1 MEKIKELKKIRIY
14 TMLVF
19 LVTFLLVNVGTH
31 MQVKQHIEQEQYK
44 ASYTAEATVR
54 RIESQMN
61 RYLAREDI
69 LKKMIESGTEI
80 TENEFRKLGQYMM
93 DDDGVIQAIEVA
105 KSGTITMVYPLDG
118 NEEAIG
124 LNLFQNQERKTCAEL
139 AKASGEYS
147 IGGPYSLVQGG
158 TGALLMDPIYV
169 NNTERQELWGLTLL
183 VIDWDKFIGELEL
196 DKLEDASYHYQIWK
210 TDPDTGEKIVLAQ
223 SNSPVLN
230 DAMDVLCD
238 VPNDTWHFEILPE
251 NGWYSGAQLL
261 VDSLISALLALLL
274 AVIYWQFEMRRYRE
288 NIYTEK
294 IKKAATEA
302 RAANAAKTNF
312 LSRMSHDIRTPLNGI
327 IGLLKIDEQHPEDD
341 TLIQENRKKMMVA
354 ADHLLSLINDVL
366 QMSKLEAGE
375 LVLRHEIVN
384 LNELTEDILTIVSQ
398 RAADAGVTL
407 KYDPASDQRSF
418 QYVYGSALHI
428 RQLFLNIYGN
438 CIKYNHVGGYVNV
451 KFQNLGE
458 EAGVVT
464 YRWII
469 SDNGIGMSE
478 EFLTHIFE
486 PFAQEH
492 EDERS
497 ISQGTGL
504 GMAIVKGLIDK
515 MGGTIEITSK
525 QGMGSAFTITLP
537 FEIVEKEAVKN
548 ITNVKKKESIQGLRL
563 LLVEDNDLN
572 AEIADTLLSD
582 EGAKITR
589 VTDGRQALDLFAG
602 NPSGTFDAILMD
614 IMMPNMDGITATKKI
629 RELDRPDA
637 STIPIIAMTA
647 NAFAEDAQKC
657 REAGMNDHLSKPLQM
672 EKVIATIAKYC
683 NEENSF

>member
-1 MEKIKELKKIRIY
+1 M
-14 TMLVF
+14 
-19 LVTFLLVNVGTH
+19 
-31 MQVKQHIEQEQYK
+31 
-44 ASYTAEATVR
+44 
-54 RIESQMN
+54 
-61 RYLAREDI
+61 
-69 LKKMIESGTEI
+69 
-80 TENEFRKLGQYMM
+80 
-93 DDDGVIQAIEVA
+93 
-105 KSGTITMVYPLDG
+105 
-118 NEEAIG
+118 
-124 LNLFQNQERKTCAEL
+124 
-139 AKASGEYS
+139 
-147 IGGPYSLVQGG
+147 
-158 TGALLMDPIYV
+158 
-169 NNTERQELWGLTLL
+169 
-183 VIDWDKFIGELEL
+183 
-196 DKLEDASYHYQIWK
+196 
-210 TDPDTGEKIVLAQ
+210 
-223 SNSPVLN
+223 
-230 DAMDVLCD
+230 
-238 VPNDTWHFEILPE
+238 
-251 NGWYSGAQLL
+251 QLL

-288 NIYTEK
+288 HIYTEK

-428 RQLFLNIYGN
+428 RQLFLNIYGK

-515 MGGTIEITSK
+515 MGGTIEIT
-525 QGMGSAFTITLP
+525 
-537 FEIVEKEAVKN
+537 
-548 ITNVKKKESIQGLRL
+548 
-563 LLVEDNDLN
+563 
-572 AEIADTLLSD
+572 
-582 EGAKITR
+582 R

-647 NAFAEDAQKC
+647 NAFAEDAKKC

>member
-1 MEKIKELKKIRIY
+1 MEKIKESKKIRIY
-14 TMLVF
+14 TTFVF
-19 LVTFLLVNVGTH
+19 LAAFLLVNAGAH
-31 MQVKQHIEQEQYK
+31 MQVKRHIEQEQYK
-44 ASYTAEATVR
+44 ASYTAETTVR
-54 RIESQMN
+54 RIESQLN
-61 RYLAREDI
+61 RYLAKADI
-69 LKKMIESGTEI
+69 LKKMIESGAAI
-80 TENEFRKLGQYMM
+80 SENEFSKLGQYML

-105 KSGTITMVYPLDG
+105 KSGVISMVYPLEG

-124 LNLFQNQERKTCAEL
+124 LDLFQNPERKTCAEL
-139 AKASGEYS
+139 AKLSGEYS
-147 IGGPYSLVQGG
+147 IGGPYNLVQGG
-158 TGALLMDPIYV
+158 TGALLMDPVYV
-169 NNTERQELWGLTLL
+169 NNTEKQELWGLTLL
-183 VIDWDKFIGELEL
+183 VIDWDKFIEELDL

-210 TDPDTGEKIVLAQ
+210 KEPDTGEKIILAQ
-223 SNSPVLN
+223 SDSLVLN

-261 VDSLISALLALLL
+261 MNSLLSALLALLL
-274 AVIYWQFEMRRYRE
+274 AVVYWQFEMRRYRE
-288 NIYTEK
+288 HIYTEE

-327 IGLLKIDEQHPEDD
+327 IGLLKIDEQHPDDD
-341 TLIQENRKKMMVA
+341 TLIRENRKKMMVA

-375 LVLRHEIVN
+375 IVLGHEIVDM
-384 LNELTEDILTIVSQ
+384 NELTEDILTIVSQ

-407 KYDPASDQRSF
+407 KYDPTSDQRAF

-438 CIKYNHVGGYVNV
+438 CIKYNHVGGYVKV

-458 EAGVVT
+458 EAGIVT
-464 YRWII
+464 YRWSI
-469 SDNGIGMSE
+469 SDTGMGMSE

-525 QGMGSAFTITLP
+525 QGIGSTFTITLP
-537 FEIVEKEAVKN
+537 FEIVEKEAVRN
-548 ITNVKKKESIQGLRL
+548 VTNVKKKESIQGLHL
-563 LLVEDNDLN
+563 LLAEDNDLN

-589 VTDGRQALDLFAG
+589 VTDGRQAIEQFTE
-602 NPSGTFDAILMD
+602 NPPETFDAILMD
-614 IMMPNMDGITATKKI
+614 IMMPNMDGITATKTI
-629 RELDRPDA
+629 RKLDRTDA

-647 NAFAEDAQKC
+647 NAFAEDAEKC

-683 NEENSF
+683 NKEN